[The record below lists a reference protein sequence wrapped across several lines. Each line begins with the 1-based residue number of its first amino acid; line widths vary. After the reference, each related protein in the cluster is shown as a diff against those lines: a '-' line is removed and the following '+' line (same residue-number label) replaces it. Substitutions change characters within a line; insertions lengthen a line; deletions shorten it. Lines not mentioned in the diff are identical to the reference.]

1 MDQCAHATR
10 LCWQRYCQSVAK
22 PGGPN
27 DSAHDELGG
36 AGGRAFANEFLA
48 RADAAKL
55 LDKRAMLRRENLAL
69 IDGLTRRDNREMVS
83 RYVEGR
89 SADQVG
95 GRWLIRAWR
104 KP

>member
-1 MDQCAHATR
+1 
-10 LCWQRYCQSVAK
+10 
-22 PGGPN
+22 
-27 DSAHDELGG
+27 
-36 AGGRAFANEFLA
+36 
-48 RADAAKL
+48 
-55 LDKRAMLRRENLAL
+55 MLRRENLAL